1 MQIFIFYGLTHQ
13 KDEIISIE
21 LLVAQCGRAFD
32 KPHKLNSP
40 GMKGKIAINII
51 IDSFSLEITI

>member
-21 LLVAQCGRAFD
+21 LLAARCGRAFN

-40 GMKGKIAINII
+40 GMRRKVAINII
-51 IDSFSLEITI
+51 VYSFSLEITI